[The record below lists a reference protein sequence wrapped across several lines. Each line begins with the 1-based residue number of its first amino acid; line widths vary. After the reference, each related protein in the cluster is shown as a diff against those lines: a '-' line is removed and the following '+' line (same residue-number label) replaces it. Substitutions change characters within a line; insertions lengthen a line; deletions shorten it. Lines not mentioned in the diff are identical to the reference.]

1 MLERDLIMAI
11 SKKQAELDARYAAI
25 QGETKVTESPKPRV
39 GMSSLMDYTGNLR
52 DAKEKLGVAT
62 AKLEILEKGKVQI
75 ADLHEV
81 DGRKRTLKAE
91 AFEELKANLAN
102 NPLANSIVVRTRKE
116 GGYEIISGHNRVQAY
131 RELGRVEIEADIREF
146 DDEQVFEAAFYSNL
160 INSQLSDYEKYL
172 GFKQIVSKT
181 GESQKD
187 LASRAGVVES
197 TITNVMSFDKLTP
210 KSINEIAKNP
220 HLVSA
225 KFVYGLA
232 KLDPSKAEEAIAK
245 RVVNSEA
252 TDQQIMGEVIGLR
265 EGSQTKKN
273 DEILIMNSNKIFAR
287 IDQAIGK
294 KENKV
299 VITFPHKYLNED
311 FIRELKELL
320 GKHK

>member
-1 MLERDLIMAI
+1 MAI

-81 DGRKRTLKAE
+81 EGRKRTLKAE

-102 NPLANSIVVRTRKE
+102 NPLANSIIVRTRKE

-146 DDEQVFEAAFYSNL
+146 EDEQVFEAAFYSNL

-172 GFKQIVSKT
+172 GFKKIVSKT

-210 KSINEIAKNP
+210 KSIDAIAKNP

-232 KLDPSKAEEAIAK
+232 KLDSSKAEEAIGK
-245 RVVNSEA
+245 RIVNSEA
-252 TDQQIMGEVIGLR
+252 TDQQIISEVKGL
-265 EGSQTKKN
+265 SSTTKSTKLG
-273 DEILIMNSNKIFAR
+273 EILIKNSKKTFAR

-299 VITFPHKYLNED
+299 VITFPGKYLSED
-311 FIRELKELL
+311 FIRELQDLL
-320 GKHK
+320 EKHK